1 MASPVGPIAVELAS
15 GSTTAAP
22 TGRSACLPTRA
33 LDSTP
38 LADGFHMPAEWEHHD
53 GCYLIWP
60 ERTDN
65 WRSGARPAQAAFV
78 AVAEAIGRS
87 EPVTIL
93 ASARQWERSRAACSD
108 AIRVIEVTTDDAWV
122 RDTGP
127 TFVVNRSLRERRGVD
142 WIFNAWGGLDGGLY
156 SPWANDDL
164 VAAKVCE
171 LENTSRYRAP
181 LVLEGGSIH
190 VDGEGTCITTEECL
204 LNPNRNP
211 GHSRGQIE
219 AQLHAHLGVEKII
232 WIPEGVYCDET
243 DGHIDN
249 LACFTRPGRV
259 LLTWTEEAGDPQAA
273 ISRRARRVLESSTDA
288 RGRQLDVGLLPSPG
302 PLSMTELEASEVEPS
317 GHARPRSAGDRMAG
331 SYVNFLIANAS
342 VVHPLLDPRYDEEIA
357 GLLDAEFPGRRIEGV
372 PGREILLGGGNIHC
386 ITQQVPTA

>member
-1 MASPVGPIAVELAS
+1 
-15 GSTTAAP
+15 
-22 TGRSACLPTRA
+22 LPTRA

-53 GCYLIWP
+53 RCYLIWP

-65 WRSGARPAQAAFV
+65 WRSGAGPAQAAFV
-78 AVAEAIGRS
+78 AVAEAVATS
-87 EPVTIL
+87 EPVTML
-93 ASARQWERSRAACSD
+93 ASARQWERARATCSG
-108 AIRVIEVTTDDAWV
+108 AIAVVEVATDDAWV

-156 SPWANDDL
+156 APWADDDL

-171 LENTSRYRAP
+171 LESAARYRAP

-211 GHSRGQIE
+211 GHSRAQIE
-219 AQLHAHLGVEKII
+219 AQLRAHLGVEKII

-259 LLTWTEEAGDPQAA
+259 LLTWTEEPGDPQAA
-273 ISRRARRVLESSTDA
+273 ISRQARRVLESSTDA
-288 RGRQLDVGLLPSPG
+288 RGRPLDVGLLPSPG
-302 PLSMTELEASEVEPS
+302 PLSMTEPESS
-317 GHARPRSAGDRMAG
+317 GIDAGDHARRRSAGDRMAG
-331 SYVNFLIANAS
+331 SYVNFLIANTC

-357 GLLDAEFPGRRIEGV
+357 GLLGAEFPDRRIEGV
-372 PGREILLGGGNIHC
+372 PGREILLGGGNVHC
-386 ITQQVPTA
+386 ITQQVPSM